1 MSDFDRRRLLQMLAA
16 AGVLSAADAGALQ
29 SRTELTLEIL
39 EKAQNL
45 LDQGF
50 DDERLGELLPAI
62 QRNLDFF
69 QIVRDEDIDG
79 LIEPAPL
86 FRARGR

>member
-1 MSDFDRRRLLQMLAA
+1 MSDIDRRRLLQMLAA
-16 AGVLSAADAGALQ
+16 AGIVSAADAEALQ
-29 SRTELTLEIL
+29 ARTELTPEIL
-39 EKAQNL
+39 EKAQSL

-50 DDERLGELLPAI
+50 DDERLRELLPAI

-69 QIVRDEDIDG
+69 QIVRDEDIGD
-79 LIEPAPL
+79 LVEPAPL